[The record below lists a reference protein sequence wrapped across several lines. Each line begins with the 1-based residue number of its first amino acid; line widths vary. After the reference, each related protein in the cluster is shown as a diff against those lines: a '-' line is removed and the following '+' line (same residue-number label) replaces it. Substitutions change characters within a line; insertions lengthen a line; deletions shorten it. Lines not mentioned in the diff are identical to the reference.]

1 MGLLVS
7 EVEVS
12 PEPGVNGPEP
22 SVAAHA
28 ATDSPGRTDSSVA
41 DVVGATIAA
50 LGVKDA
56 FGVLGSGN
64 LVVTNALVR
73 HGAQFHPARH
83 EMSATC
89 MADGYA
95 RVTGRVGVVS
105 VHQGPGLTNTMTG
118 LAEAAKSRTPVLV
131 LAGET
136 PAAALTSN
144 FRIDQHD
151 LVESVGAI
159 ADRVHGPK
167 TAADDAARA
176 YQRALT
182 ERRPVVLMLP
192 IDIQPQPAGQTE
204 PSRPPLPPLS
214 PPEPATDAVKA
225 AADLLTAARRPAII
239 AGRGAVLAGARGELE
254 RLGQT
259 IGAVL
264 ATSAPANGLFA
275 DLPYALGISGG
286 FASPFAAELLPQAD
300 AVLVFGASANHWTTK
315 HGAMIGADAR
325 VIQVDTEPSAISRN
339 RPAHIAI
346 IADAKTTATALADEL
361 TQPRPPKRGLPHPGT
376 GERDRHPPLARRPLR
391 GGLDRRVDRPPHGQH
406 RAQRP
411 AAAQDSAVAV
421 DSGHFLGYPS
431 MFLDVPDARSWLFPN
446 GFQAVGLGLGN
457 AIGAAIAR
465 PDRPTVAAIGDGGA
479 FMALAELETAAR
491 LKLTLLV
498 MIYDDAAYG
507 AEVHHF
513 APMGHD
519 VSLVRFPDADLAGI
533 ARAAGA
539 KAATVRRDRRP
550 RRRHRVARQPP
561 RPARPRCESE
571 PDDLRGVARGG
582 VPRRLTQGE
591 NRCPPPSPRP
601 PCSKRSATAA
611 SRSSTARSRSA
622 SRRR

>member
-1 MGLLVS
+1 MGPLVS

-12 PEPGVNGPEP
+12 PEQGVNGPEP
-22 SVAAHA
+22 GVV
-28 ATDSPGRTDSSVA
+28 GRDAKGPPEERHSSVA

-50 LGVKDA
+50 QGVKDA
-56 FGVLGSGN
+56 FGILGSGN
-64 LVVTNALVR
+64 LVVTNALCR
-73 HGAQFHPARH
+73 HGVRFHHARQ
-83 EMSATC
+83 EGSALC

-95 RVTGRVGVVS
+95 RVTGAVGVCS

-118 LAEAAKSRTPVLV
+118 LTEAAKSRTPVLV

-144 FRIDQHD
+144 FRIDQHG

-159 ADRVHGPK
+159 ADRVYSAE
-167 TAADDAARA
+167 TAADDAVRA
-176 YQRALT
+176 YQRAVT

-192 IDIQPQPAGQTE
+192 IDIQPQPAVQTE

-214 PPEPATDAVKA
+214 PSEPAADAITEA
-225 AADLLTAARRPAII
+225 AELITRAQRPAII
-239 AGRGAVLAGARGELE
+239 AGRGAVLAGAGEELE
-254 RLGQT
+254 RLGET

-275 DLPYALGISGG
+275 GLPYALGISGG
-286 FASPFAAELLPQAD
+286 FASPFATQILPQAD
-300 AVLVFGASANHWTTK
+300 VVLVFGASANHWTTK
-315 HGAMIGADAR
+315 HGAMIGPAAR
-325 VIQVDTEPSAISRN
+325 VIQIDVEPRAIGRN
-339 RPAHIAI
+339 RPADLAI
-346 IADAKTTATALADEL
+346 IADANATARALTNALEARGHRSRGFRTEQLAADIAANTWRDDPYEDASTDEWID
-361 TQPRPPKRGLPHPGT
+361 PRTVSIEINKLLPAN
-376 GERDRHPPLARRPLR
+376 R
-391 GGLDRRVDRPPHGQH
+391 
-406 RAQRP
+406 
-411 AAAQDSAVAV
+411 AVAV

-431 MFLDVPDARSWLFPN
+431 MFLDVPDARAWLFPN

-457 AIGAAIAR
+457 AIGAAIAQ

-498 MIYDDAAYG
+498 LIYDDAAYG

-539 KAATVRRDRRP
+539 KAATVRR
-550 RRRHRVARQPP
+550 V
-561 RPARPRCESE
+561 
-571 PDDLRGVARGG
+571 DDLDVVTEWLVNPHGPLVLDVKVNPTICAEWLEEAFRAG
-582 VPRRLTQGE
+582 
-591 NRCPPPSPRP
+591 
-601 PCSKRSATAA
+601 
-611 SRSSTARSRSA
+611 
-622 SRRR
+622 

>member
-1 MGLLVS
+1 VS

-12 PEPGVNGPEP
+12 PESGHNG
-22 SVAAHA
+22 AG
-28 ATDSPGRTDSSVA
+28 ATTAGPSVA

-50 LGVKDA
+50 RGVKDA
-56 FGVLGSGN
+56 FGILGSGN
-64 LVVTNALVR
+64 LVVTNALCR
-73 HGAQFHPARH
+73 HGVRFHHARH
-83 EMSATC
+83 EMSAVC

-95 RVTGRVGVVS
+95 RVTGRVGVAS

-118 LAEAAKSRTPVLV
+118 LAEAAKSRTPVVV

-159 ADRVHGPK
+159 ADRVHGAK

-176 YQRALT
+176 YQRAVI

-192 IDIQPQPAGQTE
+192 IDIQPQPAGQAE
-204 PSRPPLPPLS
+204 PSRPPLPTLR
-214 PPEPATDAVKA
+214 PPEPAPEAIEQ
-225 AADLLTAARRPAII
+225 AADLLTNARRPAII
-239 AGRGAVLAGARGELE
+239 AGRGAVLAGAGPALE
-254 RLGQT
+254 DLAAT
-259 IGAVL
+259 IGAIL

-275 DLPYALGISGG
+275 GLPYALGISGG
-286 FASPFAAELLPQAD
+286 FASPFAAGTLPQAD
-300 AVLVFGASANHWTTK
+300 LVLVAGASVNHWTTK
-315 HGAMIGADAR
+315 HGALIAEAAKVVQIDIDPRAIG
-325 VIQVDTEPSAISRN
+325 RN
-339 RPAHIAI
+339 RPVDAAL
-346 IADAKTTATALADEL
+346 IADVDAAARALRTALGDHRNEGFRTAETAARIANGTWRDDPYDDASTDEWID
-361 TQPRPPKRGLPHPGT
+361 PRTVSIALNDLLPHN
-376 GERDRHPPLARRPLR
+376 R
-391 GGLDRRVDRPPHGQH
+391 
-406 RAQRP
+406 
-411 AAAQDSAVAV
+411 AVAV

-457 AIGAAIAR
+457 AIGAAVAM

-498 MIYDDAAYG
+498 VIYDDAAYG

-539 KAATVRRDRRP
+539 RAATVRR
-550 RRRHRVARQPP
+550 V
-561 RPARPRCESE
+561 
-571 PDDLRGVARGG
+571 DDLEVVTEWLVNPHGPLVLDVKVNPTICAEWLEEAFRAG
-582 VPRRLTQGE
+582 
-591 NRCPPPSPRP
+591 
-601 PCSKRSATAA
+601 
-611 SRSSTARSRSA
+611 
-622 SRRR
+622 

>member
-1 MGLLVS
+1 MGPLVS

-12 PEPGVNGPEP
+12 PEQGVNGPKP
-22 SVAAHA
+22 GVAGHA
-28 ATDSPGRTDSSVA
+28 AEDSPARQDSSVA

-50 LGVKDA
+50 QGVKDA
-56 FGVLGSGN
+56 FGILGSGN

-73 HGAQFHPARH
+73 HGARFHHARH
-83 EMSATC
+83 EGSALC

-95 RVTGRVGVVS
+95 RVTGAVGVCT

-118 LAEAAKSRTPVLV
+118 LAEAAKSRTPVLL
-131 LAGET
+131 LAGDT

-159 ADRVHGPK
+159 ADRVHGAK

-176 YQRALT
+176 YQRAIT

-192 IDIQPQPAGQTE
+192 IDIQPQPAVQTE
-204 PSRPPLPPLS
+204 PSQSKLPPLTA
-214 PPEPATDAVKA
+214 PQPAPEAISNAV
-225 AADLLTAARRPAII
+225 DLIVQAKRPAII
-239 AGRGAVLAGARGELE
+239 AGRGAVLAGAGPELE
-254 RLGQT
+254 RLGET

-275 DLPYALGISGG
+275 RLPYALGISGG
-286 FASPFAAELLPQAD
+286 FASPFAARTLPQAD
-300 AVLVFGASANHWTTK
+300 VVLVFGASVNHWTTK
-315 HGAMIGADAR
+315 HGAMIGPDAR
-325 VIQVDTEPSAISRN
+325 VIQIDVEPRAIGRN
-339 RPAHIAI
+339 RPADLAI
-346 IADAKTTATALADEL
+346 IADAK
-361 TQPRPPKRGLPHPGT
+361 
-376 GERDRHPPLARRPLR
+376 
-391 GGLDRRVDRPPHGQH
+391 
-406 RAQRP
+406 
-411 AAAQDSAVAV
+411 AAARALTAELSKRNHTNQGFRTSELATQIATNSWRHDPYDDASTEEWIDPRTASIALNDLLPANRAVAV

-457 AIGAAIAR
+457 AIGAAIAQ

-498 MIYDDAAYG
+498 VIYDDAAYG

-539 KAATVRRDRRP
+539 KAATVRR
-550 RRRHRVARQPP
+550 V
-561 RPARPRCESE
+561 
-571 PDDLRGVARGG
+571 DDLGVVTEWLVNPHGPLVLDVKVNPTICAEWLEEAFRAG
-582 VPRRLTQGE
+582 
-591 NRCPPPSPRP
+591 
-601 PCSKRSATAA
+601 
-611 SRSSTARSRSA
+611 
-622 SRRR
+622 

>member
-1 MGLLVS
+1 MGPLVS

-12 PEPGVNGPEP
+12 PEQGVNGPDP
-22 SVAAHA
+22 SASGHA
-28 ATDSPGRTDSSVA
+28 TRDSESRQHSSVA
-41 DVVGATIAA
+41 DVVGATLAA
-50 LGVKDA
+50 EGVKDA
-56 FGVLGSGN
+56 FGILGSGN

-73 HGAQFHPARH
+73 HGAQFHHARH

-144 FRIDQHD
+144 FRIDQHG

-159 ADRVHGPK
+159 ADRVHGAN

-176 YQRALT
+176 YQRAII

-192 IDIQPQPAGQTE
+192 IDIQPQPAVQTA
-204 PSRPPLPPLS
+204 PSRPPLPPLD
-214 PPEPATDAVKA
+214 PPEPAAVA
-225 AADLLTAARRPAII
+225 IRNAADLLMKAKRPAII
-239 AGRGAVLAGARGELE
+239 AGRGAVLAGAGPALE
-254 RLGQT
+254 DLGAT

-275 DLPYALGISGG
+275 GLPYALGISGG
-286 FASPFAAELLPQAD
+286 FASPFAAKTLPQAD
-300 AVLVFGASANHWTTK
+300 LVLVAGASVNHWTTK
-315 HGAMIGADAR
+315 HGAMIAPDATI
-325 VIQVDTEPSAISRN
+325 IQIDVDPRAIGRN
-339 RPAHIAI
+339 RPVDAAL
-346 IADAKTTATALADEL
+346 IADVDAATRALQAALGTHHNKGFRTPELADEIAGN
-361 TQPRPPKRGLPHPGT
+361 TWRHDPYEDASTDEWIDPRTASIALNDLLP
-376 GERDRHPPLARRPLR
+376 DNK
-391 GGLDRRVDRPPHGQH
+391 
-406 RAQRP
+406 
-411 AAAQDSAVAV
+411 AVAV
-421 DSGHFLGYPS
+421 DSGHFLGYPA
-431 MFLDVPDARSWLFPN
+431 MFLEVPDARSWLFPN

-457 AIGAAIAR
+457 AIGAAIAQ
-465 PDRPTVAAIGDGGA
+465 PDRLTVAAIGDGGA

-491 LKLTLLV
+491 LKLMLLV
-498 MIYDDAAYG
+498 VIYDDAAYG

-539 KAATVRRDRRP
+539 KAETVRKL
-550 RRRHRVARQPP
+550 
-561 RPARPRCESE
+561 
-571 PDDLRGVARGG
+571 DDLGVVTEWLANPHGPLVLDVKVNPTICAEWLEEAFRAG
-582 VPRRLTQGE
+582 
-591 NRCPPPSPRP
+591 
-601 PCSKRSATAA
+601 
-611 SRSSTARSRSA
+611 
-622 SRRR
+622 